1 MIVSKIRG
9 CKDLDFGEKPVLT
22 KREKL
27 SRLETNA
34 ATEFILAYKLT
45 RSKRSRPELDNCHK
59 NLIFHQLLA
68 LPGVQKILILFS
80 GNAIATLR
88 REKLLQH
95 WHNPQLFH
103 NGSDRIL
110 T

>member
-45 RSKRSRPELDNCHK
+45 RSKRSRPELDNSHK
-59 NLIFHQLLA
+59 DLIFHQLLT
-68 LPGVQKILILFS
+68 LPGGQEI
-80 GNAIATLR
+80 
-88 REKLLQH
+88 
-95 WHNPQLFH
+95 
-103 NGSDRIL
+103 
-110 T
+110 